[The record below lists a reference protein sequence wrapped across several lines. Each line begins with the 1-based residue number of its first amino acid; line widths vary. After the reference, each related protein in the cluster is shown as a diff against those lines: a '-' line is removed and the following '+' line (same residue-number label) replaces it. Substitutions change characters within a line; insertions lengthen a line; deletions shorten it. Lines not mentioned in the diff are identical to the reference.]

1 MLKLYKNDFLNITT
15 TIRLNF
21 EDILVTVFI
30 DFEKVLLR
38 LKISSNF
45 KQKERNEIGK

>member
-21 EDILVTVFI
+21 EDILVKVFI

-38 LKISSNF
+38 PKILSDF
-45 KQKERNEIGK
+45 KRKERNEIGK